1 MNNTNWEASSLQ
13 DLLHMP
19 YVIPLPGA
27 NATAQDMVEALGQP
41 CGAPPPLSYVLCL
54 KDNHAKRVLSSLSL
68 VGTPPF
74 LDFDTL
80 RFLDLC

>member
-1 MNNTNWEASSLQ
+1 MPASDPVLMNNTNWEASSLQ

-54 KDNHAKRVLSSLSL
+54 KDNHAKRVLSSLLFSWDS
-68 VGTPPF
+68 PIP
-74 LDFDTL
+74 
-80 RFLDLC
+80 